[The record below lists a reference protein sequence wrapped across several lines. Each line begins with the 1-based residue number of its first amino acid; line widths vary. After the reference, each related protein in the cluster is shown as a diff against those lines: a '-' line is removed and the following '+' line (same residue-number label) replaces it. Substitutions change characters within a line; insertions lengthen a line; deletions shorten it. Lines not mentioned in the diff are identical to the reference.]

1 MKCGRAKKVYAAVRD
16 ITRYRAFSR
25 EEDDETII
33 PLYIDL
39 SKPETIAAAAELS
52 QDVDVVINN
61 AGGERRPLQ
70 LQRRAD
76 GVEFDSSRAGVM
88 SKTNPLDGNAIEA
101 LKSEMEVNV
110 YGLMAMAQAY
120 APILKKNSAEH
131 GSKTAF
137 VQLNSVASFGPAPRC
152 SGKDFATYS
161 ATKAAAYSITRA
173 LAQEL
178 APHDVRVLSVHP
190 GPVRTELLPER
201 LLALAEA
208 PSAVA
213 EEVIRALADGT
224 PLHVFPDPH
233 SKQLAT
239 IMRPFLTKVV
249 EGGDVYNQ
257 GK

>member
-1 MKCGRAKKVYAAVRD
+1 MP
-16 ITRYRAFSR
+16 SL
-25 EEDDETII
+25 
-33 PLYIDL
+33 P
-39 SKPETIAAAAELS
+39 
-52 QDVDVVINN
+52 
-61 AGGERRPLQ
+61 
-70 LQRRAD
+70 
-76 GVEFDSSRAGVM
+76 
-88 SKTNPLDGNAIEA
+88 
-101 LKSEMEVNV
+101 
-110 YGLMAMAQAY
+110 
-120 APILKKNSAEH
+120 
-131 GSKTAF
+131 
-137 VQLNSVASFGPAPRC
+137 NSVASFGPAFRC

-190 GPVRTELLPER
+190 GPVRTEMLPER
-201 LLALAEA
+201 LHALAEA

-213 EEVIRALADGT
+213 EDVIRALADGT

-249 EGGDVYNQ
+249 GGGDVYNR